1 MKVELHLHTTRY
13 SGCAAAA
20 PQELMRR
27 LIETGY
33 EAVYITEHHSVWDDE
48 ELRRLQG
55 QFPQI
60 RIFPGVELTLE
71 YRAFQHL
78 LVLGTN
84 DPAYLAI
91 RDEADVLE
99 KSRAD
104 GHLTVLAHPYRWGGA
119 DEMLKAGLLPDALE
133 YQTPNLEAW
142 HAAQAMATAQQLDLP
157 LVNSGDVHALDFID
171 CFWIETSRPIES
183 ARDIRAI
190 VLARQYENCA
200 AGR

>member
-27 LIETGY
+27 LIQTGY
-33 EAVYITEHHSVWDDE
+33 GAVYITEHHTVWGDDE
-48 ELRRLQG
+48 LDRLQR

-71 YRAFQHL
+71 YRAFSHL

-84 DPAYLAI
+84 DPAYLMI
-91 RDEADVLE
+91 RDEARVLE
-99 KSRAD
+99 KSRAE

-119 DEMLKAGLLPDALE
+119 DALLKAGLLPDALE
-133 YQTPNLEAW
+133 YQTPNLEPSQ
-142 HAAQAMATAQQLDLP
+142 AAQAMAAAKQLSLP
-157 LVNSGDVHALDFID
+157 VVNSGDVHALDFID
-171 CFWIETSRPIES
+171 CFWIETYRPIES
-183 ARDIRAI
+183 PRDVRQI
-190 VLARQYENCA
+190 VLAGEYENRA
-200 AGR
+200 RTG